1 MIIVDEMLE
10 KRAGDGRPIQVGL
23 VGAGFMGRGIARQ
36 ILRYTRGM
44 NLACVFNRHAEKALQ
59 VLRDIG
65 VDNVVRVKT
74 GEEIDR
80 AVERG
85 QHAVTDRADALSESA
100 RVEALIEATGTVEF
114 AARVVLAA
122 IEHGKHVVSLNAELD
137 GTLGPILHHYARQAG
152 TVYTTSDGDQPGVT
166 MNLFRFVRGIG
177 ATPAVCG
184 NIKGFHDPYRTP
196 ETQAEFARK
205 WGQKPHMV
213 TSFADGSKVSFE
225 QAVIA
230 NATGMRVV
238 QRGMVGPTV
247 DAGTP
252 IEEAMHQ
259 LPLEQ
264 ALDEG
269 PFVDYIVGPRPSP
282 GVFVVATYPD
292 PVQQHYLELYKLGQG
307 PFYCFYRPY
316 HLCHFEV
323 PSSVARAVDCH
334 DATLAPISG
343 PLVDVVASAKR
354 SLQPGEVLD
363 PIGHFMTY
371 GVCENSDVTIA
382 ERLLPMGLVE
392 GCRVLRPIERDQIL
406 TYDDIELPE
415 GRLADRLRR
424 EQAAQ
429 WPQSSTS

>member
-1 MIIVDEMLE
+1 MIIVDQMLAE
-10 KRAGDGRPIQVGL
+10 RARDGRPIQVGL

-36 ILRYTRGM
+36 ILRYTQGM
-44 NLACVFNRHAEKALQ
+44 NLACVFNRHAEKALH
-59 VLRDIG
+59 VLREGG
-65 VDNVVRVKT
+65 VDNVMRVES

-80 AVERG
+80 ALERG
-85 QHAVTDRADALSESA
+85 QHSVTDRVEALSESA
-100 RVEALIEATGTVEF
+100 RIDALVEATGTIEF
-114 AARVVLAA
+114 AARVVVAA
-122 IEHGKHVVSLNAELD
+122 LEHGKHVVSLNAELD
-137 GTLGPILHHYARQAG
+137 GTLGPILHRYAQQAG

-177 ATPAVCG
+177 ATPVVCG

-238 QRGMVGPTV
+238 RRGMVGPTV

-259 LPLEQ
+259 LPLGQ
-264 ALDEG
+264 ALERG

-282 GVFVVATYPD
+282 GVFVVAAYPD
-292 PVQQHYLELYKLGQG
+292 SVQQRYLELYKLGQG

-323 PSSVARAVDCH
+323 PMSVARAVECRDP
-334 DATLAPISG
+334 TLAPLSG
-343 PLVDVVASAKR
+343 PLVDVVACAKR
-354 SLQPGEVLD
+354 PLQPGEVLD

-371 GVCENSDVTIA
+371 GVCENADVTVA
-382 ERLLPMGLVE
+382 EHLLPMGLAE
-392 GCRVLRPIERDQIL
+392 GCQVLRPIERDQVL
-406 TYDDIELPE
+406 AYDDVELPE
-415 GRLADRLRR
+415 GRLADRLRQ

-429 WPQSSTS
+429 WPLPATL